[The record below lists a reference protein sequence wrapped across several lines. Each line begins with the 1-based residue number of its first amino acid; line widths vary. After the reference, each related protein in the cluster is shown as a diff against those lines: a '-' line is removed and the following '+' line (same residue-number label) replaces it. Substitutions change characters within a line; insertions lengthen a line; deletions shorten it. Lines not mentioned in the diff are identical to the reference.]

1 MSQAENCAILQ
12 KYYAALSGGDVEA
25 VRALVHPDIRA
36 WLSLTLAE
44 RHGVQLPI
52 EGFDRLAPMV
62 EIAARRFGD
71 VTVDYRYIVADET
84 GAAAWIHMTA
94 ARMDGRG
101 EYTNRLALLMRIDD
115 GRISEVWEQPD
126 SAHSLREFGV
136 T

>member
-1 MSQAENCAILQ
+1 MSRAENRAILQ

-36 WLSLTLAE
+36 WLSQTLAE
-44 RHGVQLPI
+44 HHGVQLPI

-62 EIAARRFGD
+62 EVAARRFGD
-71 VTVDYRYIVADET
+71 VTVDYKYIVAD
-84 GAAAWIHMTA
+84 HVMPP
-94 ARMDGRG
+94 RRPPRG